1 MANARKKKNHIH
13 TLTTHNGVAV
23 SEAKKQS
30 VIHEILLSTLD
41 PTSLEVML

>member
-13 TLTTHNGVAV
+13 TLTTDNGVAV